1 MSRSSSRRATQKPAR
16 KPLTRE
22 MLLPLPVAKVRS
34 MSLEHHLALAA
45 MRTGNGN
52 VDQMSCLLKAVYLAY
67 FLREATR
74 DHCGMQAFRA
84 SEAALEC
91 SAIRVQMGHKWMLPE
106 EDQSELAGVLAVHDR
121 QLLSVSA
128 HQFSAARERLQRFL
142 DSEARSPFPVPEVE

>member
-1 MSRSSSRRATQKPAR
+1 
-16 KPLTRE
+16 

-34 MSLEHHLALAA
+34 MSLANHLALAA

-91 SAIRVQMGHKWMLPE
+91 SAIRVQMGHKWTLPE

-128 HQFSAARERLQRFL
+128 HQFSAAWERLQRFL
-142 DSEARSPFPVPEVE
+142 DSEARSAFPVPEVE

>member
-1 MSRSSSRRATQKPAR
+1 
-16 KPLTRE
+16 
-22 MLLPLPVAKVRS
+22 
-34 MSLEHHLALAA
+34 
-45 MRTGNGN
+45 
-52 VDQMSCLLKAVYLAY
+52 
-67 FLREATR
+67 
-74 DHCGMQAFRA
+74 MQAFRA

-128 HQFSAARERLQRFL
+128 HQFGAAWERLQRFL